1 MGTIYDGVEIPPS
14 SIYFALTLQDFPKQF
29 LHARGHHGEGDE
41 IQILSVD
48 LMSFRKRLRC
58 KLSWGY

>member
-48 LMSFRKRLRC
+48 LMSFRK
-58 KLSWGY
+58 